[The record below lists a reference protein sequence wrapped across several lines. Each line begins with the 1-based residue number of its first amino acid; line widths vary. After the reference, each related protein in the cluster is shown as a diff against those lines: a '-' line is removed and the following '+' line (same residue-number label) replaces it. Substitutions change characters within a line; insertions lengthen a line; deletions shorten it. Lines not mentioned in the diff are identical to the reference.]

1 MKGLKLKLVYWL
13 MKSMRMRFV
22 AFEINKDETL
32 SIQGNMGL
40 MEFDSIMNVIKEIEL
55 KKINGNHEKRSK

>member
-22 AFEINKDETL
+22 AFEINKGETL

-55 KKINGNHEKRSK
+55 KKINNEHNTKM

>member
-1 MKGLKLKLVYWL
+1 
-13 MKSMRMRFV
+13 MRMRFV

-55 KKINGNHEKRSK
+55 KKINNEHNTKM

>member
-40 MEFDSIMNVIKEIEL
+40 MEFDSIMNIIKEIEL
-55 KKINGNHEKRSK
+55 KK

>member
-32 SIQGNMGL
+32 SIQGNIHI
-40 MEFDSIMNVIKEIEL
+40 MEFDAIMNIIKEIESKE
-55 KKINGNHEKRSK
+55 KK

>member
-22 AFEINKDETL
+22 VFEINKDETL

-55 KKINGNHEKRSK
+55 KKINNEHNTKM

>member
-1 MKGLKLKLVYWL
+1 
-13 MKSMRMRFV
+13 MRMRFV

-40 MEFDSIMNVIKEIEL
+40 MEFDSIMNIIKEIEL
-55 KKINGNHEKRSK
+55 KNK

>member
-1 MKGLKLKLVYWL
+1 
-13 MKSMRMRFV
+13 MRFV

-40 MEFDSIMNVIKEIEL
+40 MEFESIMNVIKEIEL
-55 KKINGNHEKRSK
+55 KKTNNEHNTKM

>member
-22 AFEINKDETL
+22 AFEINKDEKL

-55 KKINGNHEKRSK
+55 KKINNEHNTKM

>member
-40 MEFDSIMNVIKEIEL
+40 MEFDSISRQITRVSESNGLKYIVIE
-55 KKINGNHEKRSK
+55 N

>member
-1 MKGLKLKLVYWL
+1 MKGLKLKLIYWL

-55 KKINGNHEKRSK
+55 KKINNEHNTKM

>member
-1 MKGLKLKLVYWL
+1 
-13 MKSMRMRFV
+13 MRFV

-55 KKINGNHEKRSK
+55 KKINNEHNTKM